1 MYYHPGK
8 SSLGPK
14 DTIYLLKLISVLL
27 LASGFP
33 GAKEFATVVLLFGS
47 LQDPA
52 VVNSR
57 FGRCI
62 DVIMNICFL
71 WTLVLPDNV
80 ILLPVLL
87 IGNLQIPA
95 AVAQIVLS
103 SWRLVSLHG
112 DGPNM
117 KASMAVF
124 YGLAL
129 CQGSLYIVACILAL
143 FSFFPRRLLVHRSG
157 FGGKRGARAVDLY
170 YEHEPCNLRSRFPQ
184 LYLQLDLQLT

>member
-1 MYYHPGK
+1 
-8 SSLGPK
+8 
-14 DTIYLLKLISVLL
+14 LLKLISVLL

-71 WTLVLPDNV
+71 WTLVLPSPRDIGPENV

-129 CQGSLYIVACILAL
+129 CQGSLYIVACI
-143 FSFFPRRLLVHRSG
+143 
-157 FGGKRGARAVDLY
+157 
-170 YEHEPCNLRSRFPQ
+170 
-184 LYLQLDLQLT
+184 